1 MRKTIAENRECLQR
15 STISIAERKSNMKKY
30 LFFIMLPMLV
40 FGQKKPIYLGADLS
54 YVNEIE
60 DCGAYFQSKGNKV
73 DPYRLFADKGSN
85 LVRLRLWHNPSI
97 NSYSGLADVKR
108 SIKRAKDTKTAVLLD
123 FHYSDTWADPA
134 HQQIPKAWA
143 GIKDL
148 KILGDSIYNYT
159 LNTLLKLNKENLLP
173 EMVQVGNETNSEIL
187 QPTDKAKDNI
197 DWKRNAFLFN
207 KGIAGVREASKR
219 TNKKIQILLHIAQ
232 PENALKWF
240 AEAKKNGISDYDWI
254 GISYYPLWSE
264 YKFDRV
270 TEAIKTLVNTYKKPL
285 LVVETSYPY
294 NMVNVD
300 KANNIL
306 NDKALIDGYPATPE
320 GQKKYMTDLTEI
332 VLKAGGSG
340 VIYWEPAW
348 VTSNCKTLW
357 GEGSHWENA
366 TFFDSQNHNEALPAF
381 DFYDIKQYT
390 QK

>member
-1 MRKTIAENRECLQR
+1 
-15 STISIAERKSNMKKY
+15 MKKL
-30 LFFIMLPMLV
+30 LFVLLFPVLV
-40 FGQKKPIYLGADLS
+40 AAQNHQIYLGADLS

-60 DCGAYFQSKGNKV
+60 DCGAYFQNKGKKV
-73 DPYRLFADKGSN
+73 DPYRLFSDKGSN

-97 NSYSGLADVKR
+97 NKYSGFDDVKK
-108 SIKRAKDTKTAVLLD
+108 SIKRAKATKTAVLLD

-134 HQQIPKAWA
+134 HQEIPKAWA
-143 GIKDL
+143 DVKDL
-148 KILGDSIYNYT
+148 NTLGDSIYNYT
-159 LNTLLKLNKENLLP
+159 LNTLLKLHKENLLP

-187 QPTDKAKDNI
+187 QPPQKAKDDI

-207 KGIAGVREASKR
+207 KGITAVRDASKK
-219 TNKKIQILLHIAQ
+219 TGKKIEVLLHIAQ

-240 AEAKKNGISDYDWI
+240 AEADKNGIKEYDWI

-270 TEAIKTLVNTYKKPL
+270 PEAIKTLVQTHKKPL

-294 NMVNVD
+294 NMANVD

-320 GQKKYMTDLTEI
+320 GQKKYMVDLTKI
-332 VLKAGGSG
+332 ILNAGGNG

-348 VTSNCKTLW
+348 VTSSCKTLW

-381 DFYDIKQYT
+381 DFYDKKLYT
-390 QK
+390 EK

>member
-1 MRKTIAENRECLQR
+1 
-15 STISIAERKSNMKKY
+15 MKKL
-30 LFFIMLPMLV
+30 LFLMMLPMFG
-40 FGQKKPIYLGADLS
+40 FGQNHTIYLGADLS

-60 DCGAYFQSKGNKV
+60 DCGAYFQNKGNKV
-73 DPYRLFADKGSN
+73 DPYRLFAEKGSN

-97 NSYSGLADVKR
+97 NSYSGFSDVKK
-108 SIKRAKDTKTAVLLD
+108 SIKRAKVTKTAVLLD

-143 GIKDL
+143 EIKDL

-159 LNTLLKLNKENLLP
+159 LNTLLKLDKENLLP

-197 DWKRNAFLFN
+197 DWKRNIFLFN
-207 KGIAGVREASKR
+207 KGIAAVREASKR
-219 TNKKIQILLHIAQ
+219 TNKKIDIMLHIAQ

-270 TEAIKTLVNTYKKPL
+270 PEAIKTLVNTYKKPL

-320 GQKKYMTDLTEI
+320 GQKKYMTDLTKI
-332 VLKAGGSG
+332 VLKAGGNG